1 MEVYIAAD
9 LSVERNQVVELPLD
23 RELVGAGAEATL
35 ND

>member
-23 RELVGAGAEATL
+23 RELVGAGSTEL
-35 ND
+35 SD